1 VKSISKIIF
10 YKMMGWEIVGE
21 LPKDLKKYIII
32 GAPHT
37 SSMDFVLGALVKF
50 ITGLP
55 INYIGKHSLF
65 KPPFGF
71 IFRALGGT
79 PVDRNKSI
87 NMVQAIVDIFNKKE
101 EFILAL
107 SPEGTRKKMEKWK
120 TGFYNI
126 AKGAKVP
133 IVFNAFDFSEK
144 KYIISKPYYITG
156 NEKEDF
162 LYFHNFY
169 KDITGKNPELFDPN
183 FHKNI

>member
-1 VKSISKIIF
+1 MKSISKIIF

-144 KYIISKPYYITG
+144 KYIISKPYHITG

-162 LYFHNFY
+162 LFFHNFY
-169 KDITGKNPELFDPN
+169 KDIAGKNPELFDPN